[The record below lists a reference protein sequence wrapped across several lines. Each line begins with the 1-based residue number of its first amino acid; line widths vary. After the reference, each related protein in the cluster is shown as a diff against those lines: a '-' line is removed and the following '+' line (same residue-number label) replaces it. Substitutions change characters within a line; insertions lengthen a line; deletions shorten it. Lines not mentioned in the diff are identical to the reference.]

1 MYTKEENVEK
11 IIKNTKQFFKL
22 ELILSIFLSLFSTL
36 SKSKL
41 VLIISLPTT
50 IYNVYIYFN
59 KSYILE
65 YEIASPRNNQ
75 KTYYQESLKH
85 KIKFTIY
92 IIISI
97 ISGIML
103 IIRFVFFILEFI
115 LQSKERTDKFFEIIL
130 KIKEIFRGK

>member
-11 IIKNTKQFFKL
+11 MIKNTKQLFKL
-22 ELILSIFLSLFSTL
+22 EIILSIFLSLFSTL

-75 KTYYQESLKH
+75 KTYYQESLKY